1 MTAGKGAAAFAAA
14 PADILA
20 LRRADATAAA
30 ARAAGRL
37 AHLRGALADAI
48 AGGRSAEAAGLR
60 ARAVAIGADPTR
72 LALEAAAAAA
82 QATGGATID
91 DRGLPVVGPGFVVAS
106 ALGTAFAVAA
116 GRADSARLAADAA
129 EDLLAAG
136 APAVGYWVSP
146 AGQIEVD
153 PVEVVADLA
162 EALRLGRERRQAA
175 VYDLG
180 AGEVVFV

>member
-1 MTAGKGAAAFAAA
+1 MTAGKGAAAFVAA
-14 PADILA
+14 PADIRA
-20 LRRADATAAA
+20 RRRADALAEEAY
-30 ARAAGRL
+30 RVRRL
-37 AHLRGALADAI
+37 AYLRGALADAI
-48 AGGRSAEAAGLR
+48 AGGRSAEAVGLR
-60 ARAVAIGADPTR
+60 ISAVTIGADPTR

-82 QATGGATID
+82 EATGGATID
-91 DRGLPVVGPGFVVAS
+91 DRGLPVSGPGFVVAS
-106 ALGTAFAVAA
+106 AVGTAFAVAA

-153 PVEVVADLA
+153 PVEVVADRA
-162 EALRLGRERRQAA
+162 EALRLGRERKQAA